1 VTAKLTYFVAKPE
14 GRHKLGVRLFTLLYV
29 LVIVWAA
36 AYGFDYYRLPLAE
49 RAFHPLNHQLRPSG
63 PVGIRLAILGVITFF
78 GIYIYPFRKRWKWL
92 ARIGKTRNWLDVHV
106 VMGTAA
112 PVLITF
118 HAAFRMHGLAG
129 TAYWIMLVVVASGF
143 VGRYLYAQIPR
154 RLNAAELTLQEMH
167 SMAAELAEELKNQ
180 SLLSTEELE
189 PLLAVPSKQDV
200 ERLSV
205 PSALLLMFMCDLK
218 RPFHAARVRR
228 RAVADLGR
236 IRTIWGLLPSNH
248 ANLEKVI
255 DLARQR
261 SWMATKLSFMAKTQ
275 QVFHLWHVVHRPFSI
290 SFAILA
296 IVHICVALT
305 MGYF

>member
-1 VTAKLTYFVAKPE
+1 MTAKLTYFVAKPE

-129 TAYWIMLVVVASGF
+129 TAYWIMLVVTASGF

-167 SMAAELAEELKNQ
+167 SMAAELAEELQNQ
-180 SLLSTEELE
+180 SLVSAEELE

-200 ERLSV
+200 ERRSV
-205 PSALLLMFMCDLK
+205 PSALLLMFMCDLT

-228 RAVADLGR
+228 RAVAGLGR
-236 IRTIWGLLPSNH
+236 IRTIWGLLPSNQ

-305 MGYF
+305 MGYY

>member
-1 VTAKLTYFVAKPE
+1 MTAKLTYFVAKPE

-228 RAVADLGR
+228 RAVADLRR

>member
-1 VTAKLTYFVAKPE
+1 MTAKLTYFVAKPE
-14 GRHKLGVRLFTLLYV
+14 GRHKLGVRLFTLLYI

-36 AYGFDYYRLPLAE
+36 AYGFDYYRLPLAA

-129 TAYWIMLVVVASGF
+129 TAYWIMLVVTGSGF

-167 SMAAELAEELKNQ
+167 SMAAELAEELQNQ
-180 SLLSTEELE
+180 SLVSAEELE

-205 PSALLLMFMCDLK
+205 PSALLLMLTCDMK

-228 RAVADLGR
+228 RAVAGLGR
-236 IRTIWGLLPSNH
+236 IRTIWGLLPSNQ

>member
-1 VTAKLTYFVAKPE
+1 MTAKLTYYVAQPE
-14 GRHKLGVRLFTLLYV
+14 GRHKLGVRVFILLYV
-29 LVIVWAA
+29 LVIAWVAV
-36 AYGFDYYRLPLAE
+36 YGFGYYRLPLAA

-63 PVGIRLAILGVITFF
+63 AIGIRLAILGVISFLF
-78 GIYIYPFRKRWKWL
+78 IYIYPFRKRWKWL
-92 ARIGKTRNWLDVHV
+92 SRIGKTRNWLDVHV

-129 TAYWIMLVVVASGF
+129 TAYWIMLVVTASGF

-154 RLNAAELTLQEMH
+154 RLNAAELSLQEMH
-167 SMAAELAEELKNQ
+167 SMTAELAEQLHNQ
-180 SLLSTEELE
+180 SLVSAEEMGQ
-189 PLLAVPSKQDV
+189 LLAVPSKQEV

-205 PSALLLMFMCDLK
+205 PSALLLMLTCDMK
-218 RPFHAARVRR
+218 RPFLAARVRR
-228 RAVADLGR
+228 RAVTGFGR
-236 IRTIWGLLPSNH
+236 VSTVWGLLPSNQK
-248 ANLEKVI
+248 NLEQVI

-305 MGYF
+305 MGYY